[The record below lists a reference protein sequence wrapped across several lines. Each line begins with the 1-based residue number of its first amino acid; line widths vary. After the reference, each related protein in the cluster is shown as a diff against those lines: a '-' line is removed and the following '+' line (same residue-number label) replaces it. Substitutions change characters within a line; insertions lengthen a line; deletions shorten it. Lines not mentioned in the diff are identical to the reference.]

1 MPDTDADTNAVLEQA
16 DGPQLLCVAGKR
28 GIIKVID
35 PSRRSLLLTLSGH
48 GDEIYDVSFSPIDQS
63 LLISASKDESIRLW
77 NVMNATCVAIFAG
90 HDGHRDSVLSV
101 GWHPLGEKFVSA
113 GMDTSIK
120 VWSLEMHRSSIS
132 ESHKYRNKKKQ
143 IFTSGDKTAD
153 RYKCGQNIDI
163 KKKDRQKN
171 SGQNSLFRTVHEQ
184 SPIFSTNKVHNA
196 YGEDIVLRFNI
207 ISFMLKLLQT
217 HHTSLSRQQLIA
229 FNMLEI

>member
-1 MPDTDADTNAVLEQA
+1 M
-16 DGPQLLCVAGKR
+16 
-28 GIIKVID
+28 
-35 PSRRSLLLTLSGH
+35 S
-48 GDEIYDVSFSPIDQS
+48 
-63 LLISASKDESIRLW
+63 
-77 NVMNATCVAIFAG
+77 ATCVAIFAG

-120 VWSLEMHRSSIS
+120 VWSLEMLRSSIS